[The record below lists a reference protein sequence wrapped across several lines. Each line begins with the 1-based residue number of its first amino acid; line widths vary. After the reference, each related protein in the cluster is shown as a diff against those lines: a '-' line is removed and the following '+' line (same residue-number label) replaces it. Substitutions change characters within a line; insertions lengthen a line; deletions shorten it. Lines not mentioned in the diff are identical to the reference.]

1 MIYIICANRKHSASK
16 NADFPQIVS
25 AMRLSSGECVKC
37 VQNIINSEYG
47 ECKWKLVKSQFSQ
60 LVSGFRPWPFSREFI
75 FI

>member
-47 ECKWKLVKSQFSQ
+47 ECKWKLVKS
-60 LVSGFRPWPFSREFI
+60 
-75 FI
+75 